1 MKGTSPPAIPSNR
14 SFGITIAVI
23 FGLIG
28 LVPLASSSPMR
39 LWALEVAGALL
50 LVSFVVPQV
59 LTWPN
64 RLWMGFG
71 RVAGRITNPIV
82 LGLVFFLFVTPL
94 SLVLKLFRNDLLSQ
108 RLDRKA
114 DTYWSVVEEQ
124 PSSESMRRQ
133 F

>member
-28 LVPLASSSPMR
+28 LVPLASGGPIR
-39 LWALEVAGALL
+39 LWSLEVAGALL
-50 LVSFVVPQV
+50 LVSFAVPQV

-71 RVAGRITNPIV
+71 RVAGRITNPLV

-94 SLVLKLFRNDLLSQ
+94 SLMLRLFRNDLLSL

-124 PSSESMRRQ
+124 PSRESMRRQ